1 MMIQDKYLT
10 WIILIFTLIILCIVV
25 YTIEKLD
32 GPRYIISTVTP
43 NTNHSFNEATT
54 SNVLRETV
62 YEDQI
67 IPTNLDNS
75 VKNPPKPVPLVT
87 TSTFNTQALLRQK
100 KALAQKIF
108 NENELHCLALNNYFE
123 AKSESITGQRAVASV
138 VLNRVRHAGFPNTI
152 CGVVKQGGYKKL
164 YRCQFSWWC
173 DGLSDRPVNQRA
185 WNQSVMLAK
194 EILKKRHNDMTSGAL
209 WYHADYVSPY
219 WRSSMNQGPKIGKH
233 IFYSARKRS
242 STKTRKTT

>member
-10 WIILIFTLIILCIVV
+10 WVILVFTLILLCIVV
-25 YTIEKLD
+25 YTIKKLD
-32 GPRYIISTVTP
+32 GPRYIISTFTP
-43 NTNHSFNEATT
+43 ITNHSFNQAPT
-54 SNVLRETV
+54 NNQLRKSV
-62 YEDQI
+62 HEDQI
-67 IPTNLDNS
+67 NPAIQDNS
-75 VKNPPKPVPLVT
+75 AKNPSKPVPLVI
-87 TSTFNTQALLRQK
+87 TSTFNTKVHLRQK
-100 KALAQKIF
+100 TF

-123 AKSESITGQRAVASV
+123 ARGESKTGQRAVASV

-173 DGLSDRPVNQRA
+173 DGLSDRPINQRA
-185 WNQSVMLAK
+185 WNHSVMLAK
-194 EILKKRHNDMTSGAL
+194 EILKKKHSDMTSGAL

-233 IFYSARKRS
+233 IFYSAKKRS
-242 STKTRKTT
+242 RTRTRKTT